1 MAKYNFTLA
10 PALREFIEWQI
21 EYYPDN
27 RQQVLL
33 FKESMIPSQISRY
46 GSHEGGGFDSEKRPT
61 EDITIRRNPD
71 YIIEQER
78 IVNAIDSV
86 LTKLSEQDKELIR
99 LRYWDGKLTPE
110 GIAMKLNIGRTTLY
124 ERLNNILVIIA
135 KRLGYID
142 L

>member
-1 MAKYNFTLA
+1 MAKYKFTLA

-27 RQQVLL
+27 KRQLAI
-33 FKESMIPSQISRY
+33 FKESMMPSQIGKY
-46 GSHEGGGFDSEKRPT
+46 GQKTGSFDSEQRPT

-71 YIIEQER
+71 YIMEQER
-78 IVNAIDSV
+78 IITAIESV
-86 LTKLSEQDKELIR
+86 YEHLTDQDKELIR

-110 GIAMKLNIGRTTLY
+110 GIALTMNLGRTTLY
-124 ERLNNILVIIA
+124 QRLNNILVVIA

>member
-1 MAKYNFTLA
+1 MAKYKFTLA
-10 PALREFIEWQI
+10 VALRDFIEWQI

-27 RQQVLL
+27 KRELAV
-33 FKESMIPSQISRY
+33 FKDSMIPSQITQY
-46 GSHEGGGFDSEKRPT
+46 GQKTGSFDSEKRPT
-61 EDITIRRNPD
+61 EEITIRRNPA
-71 YIIEQER
+71 YIMEQER
-78 IVNAIDSV
+78 IVKAIESV
-86 LTKLSEQDKELIR
+86 LDSLNEQDLELVR

>member
-1 MAKYNFTLA
+1 MAKYKFTIA
-10 PALREFIEWQI
+10 VALRDFIEWQI

-27 RQQVLL
+27 KRQLAV
-33 FKESMIPSQISRY
+33 FKDSMIPSQITQY
-46 GSHEGGGFDSEKRPT
+46 GQKTGSFDSEKRPT
-61 EDITIRRNPD
+61 EEITIRRNPT
-71 YIIEQER
+71 YIMEQER
-78 IVNAIDSV
+78 IVNAIESV
-86 LTKLSEQDKELIR
+86 YDNLSDQDKELIR

-110 GIAMKLNIGRTTLY
+110 GIAMKLNIGRTTFY

>member
-1 MAKYNFTLA
+1 MAKYKFTLA
-10 PALREFIEWQI
+10 VALRDFIEWQI

-27 RQQVLL
+27 KRQLAM
-33 FKESMIPSQISRY
+33 FKESMIPSQISQY
-46 GSHEGGGFDSEKRPT
+46 GQKTGGSFDSEKRPT
-61 EDITIRRNPD
+61 EEITIRRNPT
-71 YIIEQER
+71 YIMEQER
-78 IVNAIDSV
+78 IINAIESV
-86 LTKLSEQDKELIR
+86 YDKLSDLDKELIR

-110 GIAMKLNIGRTTLY
+110 GIAIKLNLGRTTLY

>member
-1 MAKYNFTLA
+1 MAKYKFTLA
-10 PALREFIEWQI
+10 VALRDFIEWQI

-27 RQQVLL
+27 KRQLAV
-33 FKESMIPSQISRY
+33 FKDSMIPSQISQY
-46 GSHEGGGFDSEKRPT
+46 GHKTGTFDSEKRPT
-61 EDITIRRNPD
+61 EDITIRRNPT
-71 YIIEQER
+71 YIMEQER
-78 IVNAIDSV
+78 IVNAIESV
-86 LTKLSEQDKELIR
+86 LNNLNEQDLELIR

-110 GIAMKLNIGRTTLY
+110 GIALKLNIGRTTLY

>member
-1 MAKYNFTLA
+1 MAKYKFTLA
-10 PALREFIEWQI
+10 VALRDFIEWQI

-27 RQQVLL
+27 KRELAT
-33 FKESMIPSQISRY
+33 FKESMIPSQISQY
-46 GSHEGGGFDSEKRPT
+46 GHKTGTFDSEKRPT
-61 EDITIRRNPD
+61 EDITIRRNPT
-71 YIIEQER
+71 YIMEQER
-78 IVNAIDSV
+78 IVNAIESV
-86 LTKLSEQDKELIR
+86 LNNLTEQDLELIR

-110 GIAMKLNIGRTTLY
+110 GIALKLNIGRTTLY

>member
-1 MAKYNFTLA
+1 MAKYKFTLA
-10 PALREFIEWQI
+10 VALRDFIEWQI

-27 RQQVLL
+27 KRELAV
-33 FKESMIPSQISRY
+33 FKDSMIPSQITQY
-46 GSHEGGGFDSEKRPT
+46 GQKTGSFDSEKRPT
-61 EDITIRRNPD
+61 EEITIRRNPA
-71 YIIEQER
+71 YIMEQER
-78 IVNAIDSV
+78 IVKAMESV
-86 LTKLSEQDKELIR
+86 LDSLNEQDLELVR

>member
-1 MAKYNFTLA
+1 MAKYKFTLA
-10 PALREFIEWQI
+10 VALRDFIEWQI

-27 RQQVLL
+27 KRQLAM
-33 FKESMIPSQISRY
+33 FKESMIPSQISQY
-46 GSHEGGGFDSEKRPT
+46 GQRTGGSFDSEKRPT
-61 EDITIRRNPD
+61 EEITIKRNPE
-71 YIIEQER
+71 YIMEQER
-78 IVNAIDSV
+78 IINAIESV
-86 LTKLSEQDKELIR
+86 YDKLSDLDKELIR

-110 GIAMKLNIGRTTLY
+110 GIAIKLNLGRTTLY

>member
-1 MAKYNFTLA
+1 MAKYKFTLA
-10 PALREFIEWQI
+10 VALRDFIEWQI

-27 RQQVLL
+27 KRQVAMY
-33 FKESMIPSQISRY
+33 KESMLPSQISQY
-46 GSHEGGGFDSEKRPT
+46 GHKTGNFDSEKRPT
-61 EDITIRRNPD
+61 EDITIRRNPE

-86 LTKLSEQDKELIR
+86 LSKLNEQDLELIR

>member
-1 MAKYNFTLA
+1 MAKYKFTLA
-10 PALREFIEWQI
+10 VALRDFIEWQI

-27 RQQVLL
+27 KRELAV
-33 FKESMIPSQISRY
+33 FKDSMIPSQITQY
-46 GSHEGGGFDSEKRPT
+46 GQKTGSFDSEKRPT
-61 EDITIRRNPD
+61 EEITIRRNPA
-71 YIIEQER
+71 YIMEQER
-78 IVNAIDSV
+78 IVKAMESV
-86 LTKLSEQDKELIR
+86 LDSLNEQDLELVR
-99 LRYWDGKLTPE
+99 LRSWDGKLTPE

>member
-1 MAKYNFTLA
+1 MAKYKFTLA
-10 PALREFIEWQI
+10 VALRDFIEWQI

-27 RQQVLL
+27 KRELAV
-33 FKESMIPSQISRY
+33 FKDSMIPSQISQY
-46 GSHEGGGFDSEKRPT
+46 GLKEGSSFDSEKRPT
-61 EDITIRRNPD
+61 EEITIRRNPA
-71 YIIEQER
+71 YIMEQER
-78 IVNAIDSV
+78 IVNAIESV
-86 LTKLSEQDKELIR
+86 LNNLTEQDLELVR
-99 LRYWDGKLTPE
+99 LRYWDGKLTPD

>member
-1 MAKYNFTLA
+1 MAKYKFTLA

-27 RQQVLL
+27 KRQLAI
-33 FKESMIPSQISRY
+33 FKESMMPSQIGKY
-46 GSHEGGGFDSEKRPT
+46 GQKTGSFDSEQRPT

-71 YIIEQER
+71 YIMEQER
-78 IVNAIDSV
+78 IITAIESV
-86 LTKLSEQDKELIR
+86 YEHLNDQDKELIR

-110 GIAMKLNIGRTTLY
+110 GIALTMNLGRTTFY
-124 ERLNNILVIIA
+124 QRLNNILVVIA
-135 KRLGYID
+135 KRLGYIN

>member
-1 MAKYNFTLA
+1 MKYKFTIA
-10 PALREFIEWQI
+10 VALREFIEWQI

-27 RQQVLL
+27 KRQLAV
-33 FKESMIPSQISRY
+33 FKDSMIPSQISQY
-46 GSHEGGGFDSEKRPT
+46 GHKTGTFDSEKRPT
-61 EDITIRRNPD
+61 EDITIRRNPT
-71 YIIEQER
+71 YIMEQER
-78 IVNAIDSV
+78 IVNAIESV
-86 LTKLSEQDKELIR
+86 LNGLNEQDRELIR

-110 GIAMKLNIGRTTLY
+110 GIAMKLNIGRTTFY